1 MKTDVSNLCFSFPSL
16 TTFDLVW
23 SRDFI
28 ISWCDQE
35 IIISWFGIFLLWWCL
50 TNLKTMIW
58 RISLRPRLSY
68 KIKTSNGIKLW
79 KTLTCICTLFPP
91 YCVFV
96 LFLQQFFKLQKQVF
110 HAVWWHVL
118 QVRLR
123 FEFKFYSACL
133 YMWFF
138 SFFFCSWN
146 IGPAHIISIST
157 EFYFFYR
164 EYGSEQIANQYKW
177 LEADLKVKIVFFRV
191 FQNVKDLRHVCRTSH
206 NMTCILPFH

>member
-1 MKTDVSNLCFSFPSL
+1 MLTISFLERERKVKSPENEVEDRCFQFVLFFSIFDHFWPCLIKRFYNL
-16 TTFDLVW
+16 LVW
-23 SRDFI
+23 SR
-28 ISWCDQE
+28 
-35 IIISWFGIFLLWWCL
+35 IIISWFGMFLLWRCL
-50 TNLKTMIW
+50 INSKTIIW
-58 RISLRPRLSY
+58 RISLRQRLRY

-79 KTLTCICTLFPP
+79 KTLTCICTLIPP

-96 LFLQQFFKLQKQVF
+96 LFFQQFFKLKKQVF

-123 FEFKFYSACL
+123 VEFKFYSACL

-191 FQNVKDLRHVCRTSH
+191 F
-206 NMTCILPFH
+206 

>member
-1 MKTDVSNLCFSFPSL
+1 MLTISFLERERKVKSPENEVEDRCFQFVLFFSIFDHFWPCLIERFYNL
-16 TTFDLVW
+16 LVW
-23 SRDFI
+23 SRDYN
-28 ISWCDQE
+28 
-35 IIISWFGIFLLWWCL
+35 LLVRYIPTLVMFNKLKDYDL
-50 TNLKTMIW
+50 TQILKTKVK
-58 RISLRPRLSY
+58 LQN
-68 KIKTSNGIKLW
+68 KTSNGIKLW

-96 LFLQQFFKLQKQVF
+96 LFFQQFFKLQKQVF

-123 FEFKFYSACL
+123 VEFKFYSACL

-191 FQNVKDLRHVCRTSH
+191 F
-206 NMTCILPFH
+206 

>member
-35 IIISWFGIFLLWWCL
+35 ITISWFGIFLLWWCL

-191 FQNVKDLRHVCRTSH
+191 FQNVKDLRHVYRTSH